1 MPTVLISP
9 REVAGFAHRYDDVFA
24 AAGITVKYPPPGEA
38 NILTP
43 PELLDCLR
51 GVDAVVAGSEAYTP
65 AVFAACPRLK
75 VVARVG
81 VGYDAVDVPGATAAG
96 VVVCVAPGTNHEC
109 VAEHTFGLMLA
120 FTRLVVT
127 RTNAIRAGGW
137 PRHYSKPLRGQTL
150 GLVGLG
156 RIGKAVAERALAF
169 KMTVIAFDPV
179 APPLSGVTVV
189 SLDELLR
196 SSDFVSLHMP
206 LTPATRHTMTR
217 ERFALMKPGAV
228 LVNTSRGGLVDETA
242 LLEALRSGHLGGAL
256 LDVLEHEPPP
266 ANHPLFAFEN
276 VLFTPHAAGVDV
288 QSLGDMARSA
298 AEAVVSILSGDWPT
312 EKVVNG
318 DVRAVRRTANG

>member
-9 REVAGFAHRYDDVFA
+9 REVAGFAHRYEDVFA

-43 PELLDCLR
+43 TELLDTLH

-65 AVFAACPRLK
+65 AVFASRPQLK

-81 VGYDAVDVPGATAAG
+81 VGYDSVDVPAATAAG
-96 VVVCVAPGTNHEC
+96 VAVCVAPGTNHEC
-109 VAEHTFGLMLA
+109 VAEHAFALILG
-120 FTRLVVT
+120 FTRLIVT

-179 APPLSGVTVV
+179 SPAVPGVKLV

-196 SSDFVSLHMP
+196 SSDFVSLHLP

-217 ERFALMKPGAV
+217 WRFAMMKPGAV
-228 LVNTSRGGLVDETA
+228 LVNTSRGGLVDEVA
-242 LLEALRSGHLGGAL
+242 LVETLRDGHLGGAV
-256 LDVLEHEPPP
+256 LDVLEQEPPP
-266 ANHPLFAFEN
+266 ADHPLFQFEN
-276 VLFTPHAAGVDV
+276 VLLTPHAAGVDV

-298 AEAVVSILSGDWPT
+298 AEAVAAILGGGWPA
-312 EKVVNG
+312 EKVVNPEVKIKKEARG
-318 DVRAVRRTANG
+318 